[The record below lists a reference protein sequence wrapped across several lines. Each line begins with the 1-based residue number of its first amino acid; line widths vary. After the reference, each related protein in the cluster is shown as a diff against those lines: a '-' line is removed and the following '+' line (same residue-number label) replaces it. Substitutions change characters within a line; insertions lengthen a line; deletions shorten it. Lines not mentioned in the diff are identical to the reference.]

1 LAEALNRAAR
11 SLNLASPPPIPAQGF
26 GDRETWAHRLYGAG
40 FPQVRLAREMVT
52 ATFPS
57 VKEFLKA
64 LQATGATN
72 PRPCPISPR
81 LLHALIEAY
90 QSGYGRD
97 GAIPVSYEMIW
108 AVAEK

>member
-1 LAEALNRAAR
+1 
-11 SLNLASPPPIPAQGF
+11 
-26 GDRETWAHRLYGAG
+26 
-40 FPQVRLAREMVT
+40 MVT

-72 PRPCPISPR
+72 PRPRLLSPR
-81 LLHALIEAY
+81 LLTALIEAY
-90 QSGYGRD
+90 QTNCGRD

-108 AVAEK
+108 AVAEKC

>member
-1 LAEALNRAAR
+1 L
-11 SLNLASPPPIPAQGF
+11 
-26 GDRETWAHRLYGAG
+26 DRETWAHRLYRAG

-81 LLHALIEAY
+81 LLTALIEAY
-90 QSGYGRD
+90 KTNHGRD

-108 AVAEK
+108 AVAQK